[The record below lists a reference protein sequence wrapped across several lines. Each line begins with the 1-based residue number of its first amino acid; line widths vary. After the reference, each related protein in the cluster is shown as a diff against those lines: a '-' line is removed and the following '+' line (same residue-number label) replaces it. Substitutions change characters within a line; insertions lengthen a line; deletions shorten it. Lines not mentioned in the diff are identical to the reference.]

1 MHLPAAT
8 VWLAPCSGSVVA
20 EAFFDACAERGEPT
34 DRSYHALFWLD
45 LARHNAST
53 TSMPTRTDEQ
63 LPWDEG
69 AALEELERLQRGIH
83 EWRSRRKDV
92 QTEFDRFVRGFRTPA
107 PTPEPDRATSERPA
121 VTIDASRLAEYP
133 SENAPPAPLPVA
145 LPTVDAP
152 AAPPSIPP
160 LVAQPV
166 SGVSKTKR
174 TSGNHRSRAIWL
186 GTTAAVVLAGFVV
199 KQSWFGAAAEPPGAR
214 DSATTAAAAPAPV
227 APRPAANQPAAASP
241 PAAPSAASEIVAVR
255 GVWVR
260 VVVDGVKTVE
270 RELRAGEHVP
280 LAAGRTAVIRAGDAG
295 SLRLTIDGQDRG
307 TLGPEGEVITRTIR
321 TPPGA
326 DR

>member
-1 MHLPAAT
+1 
-8 VWLAPCSGSVVA
+8 VVA

-92 QTEFDRFVRGFRTPA
+92 QTEFDRFVRGFRTSA

-121 VTIDASRLAEYP
+121 ATSNASRLAEYP
-133 SENAPPAPLPVA
+133 SENAPTAPLPVA
-145 LPTVDAP
+145 LSTVDAP
-152 AAPPSIPP
+152 AAPVSIAP
-160 LVAQPV
+160 LVAPPA
-166 SGVSKTKR
+166 SGVSKT
-174 TSGNHRSRAIWL
+174 TAGNHRTRAIWF
-186 GTTAAVVLAGFVV
+186 GTAAAVVLAGLVV
-199 KQSWFGAAAEPPGAR
+199 KQSWFGAADEPPVTRA
-214 DSATTAAAAPAPV
+214 SATPATAASAPV
-227 APRPAANQPAAASP
+227 APRPAANQP
-241 PAAPSAASEIVAVR
+241 PAAPPSAAPAAASEIVAVR

-260 VVVDGVKTVE
+260 VVVDGVKAVE

-321 TPPGA
+321 TPPAA

>member
-1 MHLPAAT
+1 
-8 VWLAPCSGSVVA
+8 
-20 EAFFDACAERGEPT
+20 
-34 DRSYHALFWLD
+34 
-45 LARHNAST
+45 
-53 TSMPTRTDEQ
+53 MPTRTDEQ

-121 VTIDASRLAEYP
+121 VTINVSRLAEYP

-152 AAPPSIPP
+152 AAPVSIAP
-160 LVAQPV
+160 LVAPPA
-166 SGVSKTKR
+166 SGVSKT
-174 TSGNHRSRAIWL
+174 TAGNHRTRAIWL
-186 GTTAAVVLAGFVV
+186 GTAAAVVLAGLVV
-199 KQSWFGAAAEPPGAR
+199 KQSWFGGADDPPVAR
-214 DSATTAAAAPAPV
+214 ASASTATAAPAPV
-227 APRPAANQPAAASP
+227 APRPAANQPAAAP
-241 PAAPSAASEIVAVR
+241 PSAAPSAASEIVAVR

-260 VVVDGVKTVE
+260 VVVDGVKAVE

-295 SLRLTIDGQDRG
+295 SLRLTIDGQDRERSAPKERSSRG
-307 TLGPEGEVITRTIR
+307 RFEPRRQRIADPIAMALRQDTRALKKHWPALEAPR
-321 TPPGA
+321 YE
-326 DR
+326 

>member
-1 MHLPAAT
+1 
-8 VWLAPCSGSVVA
+8 
-20 EAFFDACAERGEPT
+20 
-34 DRSYHALFWLD
+34 
-45 LARHNAST
+45 
-53 TSMPTRTDEQ
+53 MPTRTDEQ

-107 PTPEPDRATSERPA
+107 QTPEPGRAASERPA

-152 AAPPSIPP
+152 AAPVLIP
-160 LVAQPV
+160 LVAQPA
-166 SGVSKTKR
+166 SGVSKT
-174 TSGNHRSRAIWL
+174 TAGNHRSRAIWL
-186 GTTAAVVLAGFVV
+186 GAAVAVVLAGFVV
-199 KQSWFGAAAEPPGAR
+199 KQSWFGAADEPPVAR
-214 DSATTAAAAPAPV
+214 ASATTATAAPAPV
-227 APRPAANQPAAASP
+227 ATRPAANQPVSAAP
-241 PAAPSAASEIVAVR
+241 PSAAPSAASEIVAVR

-260 VVVDGVKTVE
+260 VVVDGVKAVE
-270 RELRAGEHVP
+270 RELRAGERVP

-321 TPPGA
+321 TPPAA

>member
-1 MHLPAAT
+1 
-8 VWLAPCSGSVVA
+8 
-20 EAFFDACAERGEPT
+20 
-34 DRSYHALFWLD
+34 
-45 LARHNAST
+45 
-53 TSMPTRTDEQ
+53 MPTQTDEQ
-63 LPWDEG
+63 VPWDEG

-121 VTIDASRLAEYP
+121 VTNDASRLAEYP

-152 AAPPSIPP
+152 AVPMSIPP
-160 LVAQPV
+160 LVAQPA
-166 SGVSKTKR
+166 SGVSKTK
-174 TSGNHRSRAIWL
+174 TTAGNHRSRAIWL
-186 GTTAAVVLAGFVV
+186 GTAAAVVLAGLVV
-199 KQSWFGAAAEPPGAR
+199 KQSWFGAADEPPVAR
-214 DSATTAAAAPAPV
+214 ASATMATAAPAPV
-227 APRPAANQPAAASP
+227 APRPAVNQPAAAP
-241 PAAPSAASEIVAVR
+241 PSAAPSAASEIVAVR

-260 VVVDGVKTVE
+260 VVVDGVKAVE

-321 TPPGA
+321 TPPAA